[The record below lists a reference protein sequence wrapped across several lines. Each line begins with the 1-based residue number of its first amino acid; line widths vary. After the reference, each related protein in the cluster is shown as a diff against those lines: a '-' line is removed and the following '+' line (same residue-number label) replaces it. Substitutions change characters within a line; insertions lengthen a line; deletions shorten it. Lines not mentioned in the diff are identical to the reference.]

1 MIVESRIIREYP
13 RALNIFRISP
23 PEVQPQDRLTLE
35 AQGWL
40 VLLTSGRAT
49 VADARALREWC
60 AQSPE
65 HARAFAQA
73 KRLWQQLRPAAE
85 HLQAPRHLGRRA
97 FLGGAI
103 AASAAF
109 LLIRGTVPGGLSGLG
124 ADYITEV
131 GEQRRFDVADGVS
144 LELNTQTRINQRA
157 NVDGTR
163 TFELLSGEVEVL
175 THARTPLKVQAGGG
189 WLSASQARFNLR
201 NTDRSVCVTCL
212 DGALQLDA
220 RGHSI
225 RLESGQQV
233 TYDTRHIG
241 TPQMVDTSTVIAWR
255 QQVLVF
261 NDATLATVIDEINRY
276 RPGMLLL
283 LNSELGKRKVQARF
297 SLDQLAGVALLIRD
311 AYRVKCTELPGG
323 VVVLS

>member
-1 MIVESRIIREYP
+1 M
-13 RALNIFRISP
+13 NIFRLKPAEPSAA
-23 PEVQPQDRLTLE
+23 DNLHSE
-35 AQGWL
+35 ARDWL

-60 AQSPE
+60 AQSAE
-65 HARAFAQA
+65 HARAFEDA
-73 KRLWQQLRPAAE
+73 KALWHLLQPAAQG
-85 HLQAPRHLGRRA
+85 LQAPRGFGRRA

-109 LLIRGTVPGGLSGLG
+109 LLVRGTIPGGFEGLG

-131 GEQRRFDVADGVS
+131 GQQRRVEPAQGVS

-157 NVDGTR
+157 VSDGVQG
-163 TFELLSGEVEVL
+163 FELVSGEVEVQ
-175 THARTPLKVQAGGG
+175 TARLPLAMQAGGG
-189 WLSASQARFNLR
+189 WLRASQARFNLR
-201 NTDRSVCVTCL
+201 NTDQQVCVTCL
-212 DGALQLDA
+212 DGAVEVDVEGRSL
-220 RGHSI
+220 
-225 RLESGQQV
+225 RLEPGQQV
-233 TYDTRHIG
+233 TYDARRVG
-241 TPQMVDTSTVIAWR
+241 SVQSVDTAAVMNWR

-261 NDATLATVIDEINRY
+261 NGATLSEMIDEINRY

-283 LNSELGKRKVQARF
+283 LNRELGQRRVQARF

-311 AYRVKCTELPGG
+311 AYGVKCTELPGG

>member
-1 MIVESRIIREYP
+1 M
-13 RALNIFRISP
+13 NIFRISP
-23 PEVQPQDRLTLE
+23 EATPQDRLQSE
-35 AQGWL
+35 ARDWL
-40 VLLTSGRAT
+40 ILLTSGRAT
-49 VADARALREWC
+49 VADARALRQWC

-65 HARAFAQA
+65 HARAFEQS
-73 KRLWQQLRPAAE
+73 KLLWQQLQPAAE
-85 HLQAPRHLGRRA
+85 RLQAPRHLGRRA
-97 FLGGAI
+97 FLGGAM

-109 LLIRGTVPGGLSGLG
+109 LLIRGTVPGGFSGLG

-131 GEQRRFDVADGVS
+131 GEQRRVDLADGVS
-144 LELNTQTRINQRA
+144 LELNTQTRINRRDSA
-157 NVDGTR
+157 DGAR
-163 TFELLSGEVEVL
+163 NFELVSGEVEVL
-175 THARTPLKVQAGGG
+175 TRAQAPLKVQAGAG

-201 NTDRSVCVTCL
+201 NIDHNVCITCL
-212 DGALQLDA
+212 DGTLQVDVQG
-220 RGHSI
+220 RSI
-225 RLESGQQV
+225 RLESGQQL
-233 TYDTRHIG
+233 TYDAGRVSA
-241 TPQMVDTSTVIAWR
+241 PQTVDTSTVIAWR

-311 AYRVKCTELPGG
+311 AYGAKCTELPGG

>member
-1 MIVESRIIREYP
+1 M
-13 RALNIFRISP
+13 NIFRISAS
-23 PEVQPQDRLTLE
+23 EAKPQDRLQSE
-35 AQGWL
+35 AQDWL
-40 VLLTSGRAT
+40 ILLTSGRAT
-49 VADARALREWC
+49 VADARALRQWC

-65 HARAFAQA
+65 HARAFEQS
-73 KRLWQQLRPAAE
+73 KRLWQQLQPAAE
-85 HLQAPRHLGRRA
+85 RLQTPRHLSRRA

-109 LLIRGTVPGGLSGLG
+109 FLIRGTVPGGFSGLG

-131 GEQRRFDVADGVS
+131 GEQRRVDLAEGLS

-157 NVDGTR
+157 SADGTR
-163 TFELLSGEVEVL
+163 SFELLSGEVEVV
-175 THARTPLKVQAGGG
+175 TRAQAPLKVQAGAG
-189 WLSASQARFNLR
+189 WLNARQARFNLR
-201 NTDRSVCVTCL
+201 HIDQSVCVTCL
-212 DGALQLDA
+212 EGVLLVDILG
-220 RGHSI
+220 RSVH
-225 RLESGQQV
+225 LESGQQL
-233 TYDTRHIG
+233 TYDARQVG
-241 TPQMVDTSTVIAWR
+241 TPQAVDTSTVIAWR

-311 AYRVKCTELPGG
+311 AFGVKCTELPGG

>member
-1 MIVESRIIREYP
+1 MS
-13 RALNIFRISP
+13 F
-23 PEVQPQDRLTLE
+23 PEATPQDRLQSE
-35 AQGWL
+35 AQDWL
-40 VLLTSGRAT
+40 ILLTSGRAT
-49 VADARALREWC
+49 VADARALRQWC

-65 HARAFAQA
+65 HARAFEQS
-73 KRLWQQLRPAAE
+73 KLLWQQLQPAAE
-85 HLQAPRHLGRRA
+85 RLQAPRHLGRRA

-109 LLIRGTVPGGLSGLG
+109 LLIRGTVPGGFSGLG

-131 GEQRRFDVADGVS
+131 GEQRRVDLADGVS
-144 LELNTQTRINQRA
+144 LELNTQTRINRRDNA
-157 NVDGTR
+157 N
-163 TFELLSGEVEVL
+163 FELVSGEVEVL
-175 THARTPLKVQAGGG
+175 TRAQAPLKVQAGAG

-201 NTDRSVCVTCL
+201 NTDQSVCVTCL
-212 DGALQLDA
+212 DGALQVDVQG
-220 RGHSI
+220 RSI
-225 RLESGQQV
+225 RLESGQQL
-233 TYDTRHIG
+233 TYDAQQVG
-241 TPQMVDTSTVIAWR
+241 TPQAVDTSTVTAWR

-261 NDATLATVIDEINRY
+261 NDATLSTVIDEINRY

-311 AYRVKCTELPGG
+311 AYGAKCTELPGG